1 MAGHF
6 YRHNLHKKF
15 HLEVLLINARKLTWA
30 VFIQTI
36 FNAHVP
42 PLPLPN
48 TVSHFGRNFRSPA
61 LKRIHPAS
69 KKNATAPPQQTL
81 CVALVKGRDA
91 ESDVLVEIIG
101 YPRLCGFFQHP
112 ENVRENGRLY
122 FHLFAYV
129 SFYVVSG
136 APGGLQV
143 MQ

>member
-1 MAGHF
+1 MVSIF
-6 YRHNLHKKF
+6 PKLCLRRRSLCSNLGDIGP
-15 HLEVLLINARKLTWA
+15 EKLCRAT
-30 VFIQTI
+30 
-36 FNAHVP
+36 
-42 PLPLPN
+42 
-48 TVSHFGRNFRSPA
+48 

>member
-1 MAGHF
+1 MP
-6 YRHNLHKKF
+6 
-15 HLEVLLINARKLTWA
+15 T
-30 VFIQTI
+30 
-36 FNAHVP
+36 P
-42 PLPLPN
+42 PPAPPPPN

-61 LKRIHPAS
+61 LKLIHPAS

-81 CVALVKGRDA
+81 CVTLVKGRDA

-122 FHLFAYV
+122 FDLFAYV

-136 APGGLQV
+136 APGGVQV